1 MIICQSELTIGTHA
15 SLADWRSLCLE
26 QEIGVSWKQQK
37 IRHYLNGL
45 ELRATS
51 YAIRIF
57 PHLDPGIWSVHVQM
71 DTMVAFFHSVK
82 KEDIQK
88 QMRPD

>member
-1 MIICQSELTIGTHA
+1 MSGAGNRCFMETT
-15 SLADWRSLCLE
+15 E
-26 QEIGVSWKQQK
+26 NKT
-37 IRHYLNGL
+37 LNGL
-45 ELRATS
+45 EWRATS

-71 DTMVAFFHSVK
+71 DNMVAFFHSVK